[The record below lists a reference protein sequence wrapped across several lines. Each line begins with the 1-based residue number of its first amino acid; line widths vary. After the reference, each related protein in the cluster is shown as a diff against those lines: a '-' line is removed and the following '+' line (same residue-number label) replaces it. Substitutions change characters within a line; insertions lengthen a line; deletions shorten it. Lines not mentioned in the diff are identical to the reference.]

1 MTADRLRLH
10 FNENTAGCSPA
21 VIEALRTLTARD
33 IASYP
38 DYEDVT
44 AKVAAWLG
52 VDGSQVILTN
62 GLDEGLYAVAQAG
75 VRDAPG
81 RREAGPPEFLQV
93 DPAFEMFEEFAR
105 IVGATLTRIDPE
117 PDFAFPLERVLAA
130 ITADTRVIYL
140 VDPNNPTGLPLPNG
154 AAEAIA
160 AAAPKA
166 IVLVDEAYADF
177 AGRTLIGQA
186 FDRHP
191 NLIVG
196 RTFAKGHGL
205 AGLRIGALVGHAA
218 TIAALRRM
226 IPPFNVNVAA
236 LRALEAALTDEAYL
250 RWSVTQAVESRR
262 RIAAF
267 CEGRGLTYWPS
278 AGNFVLVRVGDH
290 ASAITRDL
298 AARGIDVRDKSA
310 APGCAGCLR
319 LTAGVVAHTEQL
331 ITALE
336 DILASRTN

>member
-1 MTADRLRLH
+1 MTAERLRLH

-21 VIEALRTLTARD
+21 VVEALRTLTARD

-52 VDGSQVILTN
+52 VAGSQVLLTN
-62 GLDEGLYAVAQAG
+62 GLDEGLYAIAQQGARRGTGSAG
-75 VRDAPG
+75 FIQA
-81 RREAGPPEFLQV
+81 

-105 IVGATLTRIDPE
+105 IVGADLRRIDPE

-130 ITADTRVIYL
+130 IAADTRVVYL
-140 VDPNNPTGLPLPNG
+140 VDPNNPTGRPLPAG
-154 AAEAIA
+154 AAESIA
-160 AAAPKA
+160 AAAPQA

-177 AGRTLIGQA
+177 AGRTLIGPV
-186 FDRHP
+186 FDRYP
-191 NLIVG
+191 NLVVG

-205 AGLRIGALVGHAA
+205 AGLRVGALVGHTA
-218 TIAALRRM
+218 TVAALRRM

-236 LRALEAALTDEAYL
+236 IRALDAALTDGAYL
-250 RWSVTQAVESRR
+250 RWYVAQAAESRR
-262 RIAAF
+262 VIAAF
-267 CEGRGLTYWPS
+267 CERRGLTYWPS
-278 AGNFVLVRVGDH
+278 AGNFVLVRVGDD
-290 ASAITRDL
+290 ASTLTREL
-298 AARGIDVRDKSA
+298 ASRGIDVRDKSA

>member
-21 VIEALRTLTARD
+21 VIEALRTLTACD

-52 VDGSQVILTN
+52 VAGAQVLLTN
-62 GLDEGLYAVAQAG
+62 GLDEGLYAIAQHG
-75 VRDAPG
+75 VRRGPGSDA
-81 RREAGPPEFLQV
+81 RFIQT
-93 DPAFEMFEEFAR
+93 DPTFEMFEEFAR
-105 IVGATLTRIDPE
+105 IVGAGLVRIDPE
-117 PDFAFPLERVLAA
+117 PDFGFPLERVLAA
-130 ITADTRVIYL
+130 ITAHTRVIYL
-140 VDPNNPTGLPLPNG
+140 VDPNNPTGRPLPAG
-154 AAEAIA
+154 AAESIA
-160 AAAPKA
+160 SAAPQA

-177 AGRTLIGQA
+177 AGRTLIGQV
-186 FDRHP
+186 FERCP
-191 NLIVG
+191 NLVVG

-205 AGLRIGALVGHAA
+205 AGLRVGALVGHTA
-218 TIAALRRM
+218 TVAALRRM

-236 LRALEAALTDEAYL
+236 IRALDAALTDDTYL
-250 RWSVTQAVESRR
+250 HWYVAQAVESRR
-262 RIAAF
+262 AIAAF
-267 CEGRGLTYWPS
+267 CERRGLTYWPS
-278 AGNFVLVRVGDH
+278 AGNFVLVRVGDR
-290 ASAITRDL
+290 ASGITRDL

-319 LTAGVVAHTEQL
+319 LTAGVIAHTEQL